1 MFTAADIISSY
12 TRADALADGQLIDVT
27 ETAKEAGFRLPVAIT
42 CAAWADCVAWG
53 EAEKARKATSQDESG
68 RLWDV
73 VYMGFRAAKENPS
86 ASRVGYEIHRVP
98 REGKGIKPRPVDLVL
113 SIGPGDS
120 GETVLTIM
128 LHGED

>member
-42 CAAWADCVAWG
+42 SAAWADCVAWG
-53 EAEKARKATSQDESG
+53 ESEKARKATCQDESG

-73 VYMGFRAAKENPS
+73 VYMAFRAADENRNS
-86 ASRVGYEIHRVP
+86 SRIGYEIHRVP
-98 REGKGIKPRPVDLVL
+98 REGKGVMPRCVGLVL
-113 SIGPGDS
+113 CIGPGDS
-120 GETVLTIM
+120 GEPVLTIM
-128 LHGED
+128 LAGED